1 MFLNNRHRIAITAAL
16 LGGFCAV
23 SGQGASTP
31 DVLKASVPVSQNAAA
46 AEAKQP
52 AAGDSSSYVLGP
64 GDQLVFHV
72 VDLEEIND
80 KPVPVDLSGFVRLP
94 MAGRIKVSGL
104 TVRQV
109 EVELAARL
117 KTYLLQPD
125 VSVSVAEF
133 RSQPVSV
140 LGAVRNPGVQQVQGR
155 KTLIEMLSSA
165 GGLDTTAGSSLKVT
179 RRLEW
184 GRIPLPNAVDDATG
198 QYSVAEV
205 SVKALLEARNPA
217 ENILVK
223 PSDVISVPKAETI
236 YVIGQVLKSG
246 GFVLN
251 DKEEISVLQALS
263 MAGGLDRSAQP
274 QNARILRRVS
284 STSARV
290 EVPVD
295 VKKILDGKTS
305 DVHMEP
311 EDILFV
317 PASAPK
323 KAAIRALE
331 AAVQMGTGLV
341 IYRR

>member
-1 MFLNNRHRIAITAAL
+1 
-16 LGGFCAV
+16 
-23 SGQGASTP
+23 
-31 DVLKASVPVSQNAAA
+31 
-46 AEAKQP
+46 
-52 AAGDSSSYVLGP
+52 
-64 GDQLVFHV
+64 
-72 VDLEEIND
+72 
-80 KPVPVDLSGFVRLP
+80 
-94 MAGRIKVSGL
+94 
-104 TVRQV
+104 
-109 EVELAARL
+109 
-117 KTYLLQPD
+117 
-125 VSVSVAEF
+125 
-133 RSQPVSV
+133 
-140 LGAVRNPGVQQVQGR
+140 
-155 KTLIEMLSSA
+155 MLSSA